1 MTTLS
6 LAGSPARN
14 VPFAAVLAVVLFLCH
29 PLRAETEGSQAIAD
43 RYEQTLL
50 SSPEPGTA
58 FDKVVEW
65 YASTTGLP
73 SLQKR
78 WKENTDPASR
88 RSLLILQGLL
98 AQRQGNAAEARS
110 FFKQALALDGE
121 KAQAARP
128 LAALEASEGNFTAAA
143 EAYTTALA
151 SETLTPLQRLD
162 LMRSLALLYQRAFDT
177 DKALA
182 VWRDAV
188 AKYPD
193 DAFVQEEAGEAFL
206 AVGSYDD
213 AKKCFTRQ
221 RDIVTDPFQK
231 ISASLRIARALE
243 MAGKTA
249 DAQTIYESTLEET
262 EAGSW
267 INREVRG
274 QVEGLFRRKDDLPG
288 LLAFYEKRMKAAPQ
302 DYATLVA
309 QSQVLEELGRTE
321 EAITSARNA
330 ANLAPDQAKLR
341 LALVRLLASNDRNEE
356 ALKEIDELTKS
367 TSASPEVLALA
378 GNLNWAVY
386 QQNHDEASR
395 AAALAAW
402 NRLAPENSK
411 DIARIGQL
419 AEILGSRGLSDEAEA
434 QWKRMLAL
442 APDLPEP
449 RQRLAEIHLK
459 KSDKDAAIKVL
470 AGFVEGPLAQPANFI
485 TLARIQERLEMPEL
499 ARETTA
505 KGLTLFPE
513 NYDLLNLAWRQAM
526 DAKDANTVATIYP
539 TLWKQAPGE
548 FASSEAERKYA
559 EFLIA
564 SGKEKET
571 SDTLLGELTAGTI
584 EPSRSALLFRI
595 GIQQADEQIAK
606 KALEKICSGNDAVRS
621 ARASLD
627 FALAFGSAD
636 DQIAAQ
642 QAIAAA
648 DPRLAGESLRAAA
661 RLMAENGRVEAGLE
675 ILNQLLEKSPAD
687 VSLYTLYA
695 DLASRSG
702 KLDDAVQRLN
712 RGIRQVDDSTTLR
725 LQLATLVDAQGRS
738 AEAGKILQEAFEH
751 EESES
756 RRMEIFRRQVEVSQR
771 SGKLDDLIA
780 SLREKQ
786 LREQNGARY
795 GTYLA
800 EIFLAQDDYLAARDE
815 LTRSLGR
822 SPDNPA
828 AISRLI
834 DLAERGG
841 DRDESLR
848 LAKRLSEIAPS
859 AANRAALVSKTFDAG
874 EIVQGLEIL
883 SRERAEII
891 KDPKTWLPALI
902 SLRNAGQVDEADALI
917 DEIVAA
923 AGPGILAQAEMARL
937 RIQQQKYADAE
948 KILWQILQAGD
959 LGEATRAVAEDMPQQ
974 YVGFSNDWRFPFQ
987 LLASETQNFFYR
999 SFAGRSFFQSQGYSR
1014 SSGKSTPEQRELI
1027 SAIFTL
1033 SSLADAQQQE
1043 DTFITGMRTLL
1054 AERKVPRLQRLM
1066 LLQLIGDREGI
1077 AALIKEQLENPQGD
1091 IEVDRQFAA
1100 TFADPVW
1107 DADLKGIRER
1117 LAKADP
1123 AAGFDQAFEKAS
1135 SEIVEKKAKGEVA
1148 PSDYRKITDALLE
1161 HPGLSK
1167 SPGARGRVA
1176 MLAAMAGD
1184 FPLAFRLADEEQ
1196 SSKTPQQKASAAMLG
1211 RLATGNRIAIVSR
1224 AIVANDATA
1233 AEQLDKAIKES
1244 SAQANTGNIYFSSYG
1259 MRMARSVVPL
1269 AQTIPDLVAGAAL
1282 FPVPLFRTLG
1292 NSASG
1297 ATDQEK
1303 IRKWFTSRASAEE
1316 LNVATIGAI
1325 YAEWFDGKREEAV
1338 KRLEAIHAKNP
1349 TPESTALLFEV
1360 YEKIGEPGKA
1370 LALAEAAPL
1379 QPDETAEVRGL
1390 RTIRL
1395 LRALGRKEEARTLA
1409 EKQARGR
1416 VSFAMREQ
1424 LANELNLL
1432 GISLDQ
1438 YKNLTAN
1445 NFYRSSQQRDRSE
1458 PVRLQVSKLASDKKI
1473 DEAERIA
1480 VQFLQRPLPS
1490 RQDYRLINA
1499 RQNMIGQLKSMGRLE
1514 NYQQSLKSLQEK
1526 NPDRLEIAVRL
1537 AESGMDGNS
1546 TNPTQQ
1552 LCDFLEAHPKA
1563 DPAMEYAIQL
1573 LMRSERGRAARA
1585 ISAMIRANPE
1595 ILASSGLQP
1604 YELSNFISDQESAPV
1619 YAETF
1624 AGLND
1629 EAFAK
1634 VFLSG
1639 RLTQNS
1645 TEFAVI
1651 NQLAEASIRAGKID
1665 QAIILLSRL
1674 RQAAS
1679 KNLDTGLPSIL
1690 RLAELQLE
1698 KGDTAGATETMK
1710 WLIEL
1715 RSQRRLGY
1723 GVANLPSVF
1732 INLIYNSQNGNGA
1745 QSLVERTAALA
1756 EKTGTYDALMKSF
1769 DDQKTASYQG
1779 ISSSLIVR
1787 TILEKDGVANEWRK
1801 IILSE
1806 GSQVAI
1812 IPSLLPL
1819 AIKSLSKEKD
1829 AAKLIPALVKKSSN
1843 TYGSHY
1849 ALYTLSETVPLL
1861 SKYKSDP
1868 AVGAFVA
1875 SQVNM
1880 AMSDPNSSSYMLFS
1894 ESYPGSILALL
1905 KEGYEEDARRLF
1917 DFTAAMRSSGR
1928 YGRRPEMEEIERR
1941 MQSTE
1946 DRVASITVAVT
1957 ALPSDKPR
1965 KQIRWLIQPFIPA
1978 SEDSRSAGSLSWTET
1993 NSKLPK
1999 NLRPTAIEIFAG
2011 PNPAALER
2019 IARKTSPSLAGTIE
2033 ATLPGAIGLLQAR
2046 WELPDGTTGAGS
2058 LSVYVTGE
2066 NLITNNAIPQDKPG
2080 STLAPFKPN
2089 SPGPGGEK
2097 SAVLYDTLS
2106 GVSQFSLPI
2115 ATVPIDGKSETLAFV
2130 GWLGAPQGQRSAPTL
2145 NVQYVQ
2151 ADGRIDNRGSNYMP
2165 VRQGEWYQAFGR
2177 WGAKEHGSGDS
2188 IPDTVEKLKLSFDL
2202 QASRSSNG
2210 QYAISGLWDGLQLVR
2225 IKPEDTS
2232 GDVSKSLSKFREAVA
2247 KKEYAAAADAF
2258 LEAVRLN
2265 PVSALQQQPGAL
2277 IEAFK
2282 KSNRLAELYTK
2293 IGAPSLFLPN
2303 PMRDNRP
2310 TLSNPGVV
2318 NALTTEALTPGAP
2331 PAARAWLDAI
2341 MVAPIS
2347 EETRFIVQ
2355 AGILTGR
2362 AAQTPGSVKA
2372 ADILEVLGFNAK
2384 GINEERLRMLWYFE
2398 MQNKPTPAVL
2408 ALLEDQKLAKEVQDQ
2423 LSKLEIPINYQ
2434 ASRLMLDSWITAPND
2449 PVTALANWNQAVGM
2463 RFGGQSSVYIEEGA
2477 LRGLLQRIARKH
2489 PEPGLT
2495 VAALKSWLA
2504 RARPDG
2510 RDHDRILVEFLYKA
2524 AAEDGANREK
2534 FAELWADAELAAL
2547 KTPNYEGSRDR
2558 VRELAFRLMKDSQ
2571 WDRLDDLITT
2581 SLASKNL
2588 SDGALRKEFTLLRS
2602 IIDFSKGNVDL
2613 AWPVIWCKPGT
2624 GSPNVTACWQWNI
2637 KDVSWD
2643 RNDFD
2648 TAVSVAAQPLVP
2660 EIKGQKSIEIFFGE
2674 IPSEMTLLATV
2685 EGTAAQGSVPVKL
2698 PAANGFLRAVAII
2711 DGKRHPGPLTP
2722 VLSGRRIF
2730 PPASTTLGDMLQSG
2744 SDPIPPAAIEPSGE
2758 APDGSKALRLGK
2770 TSESRQLDYS
2780 GPEFP
2785 VAQGKF
2791 YASRAWLRR
2800 AGTGSGT
2807 VSARFTPVKT
2817 STKGHLEM
2825 LLSEEMETTGQ
2836 WVLYTRAVP
2845 TVNQHTFWIPM
2856 DEVASIMPRLW
2867 EIAPG
2872 TELAGF
2878 EVLEIDDWKYGKWI
2892 VELSMLRKNAGDPPD
2907 AATLD
2912 RAVELA
2918 SIEPLTAMDYHGDW
2932 LARNLNAVGRSAE
2945 FLKLASAAL
2954 SAEANPLFSRPKL
2967 PRIFDYMLGVLHR
2980 GEGSLEFRSELA
2992 LLILSSP
2999 TRTSAAQRT
3008 AALAYVI
3015 ALAPQDKREEFVKMA
3030 REEIAKKMADPEQS
3044 RGYLKS
3050 LITARTGRGDRPANE
3065 LLNLLLVL
3073 GDAETSA
3080 IFLKEIQ
3087 GKGGEAFELSDRIFA
3102 TIALEAAQDNATA
3115 NPAWL
3120 DEIARG
3126 FRATEKLD
3134 SPDAYMRWPFV
3145 LADFLAAR
3153 QLAPDAVAKL
3163 RRDSFQRVMDAKP
3176 EQNGRTTEAI
3186 RAAAFL
3192 IEYTLVQKGDAHG
3205 TVEALIPVV
3214 QSGSKTISEGS
3225 LRLLLNATKQ
3235 LSEAGA
3241 TVDASALAK
3250 AVEPALNRFPKMSA
3264 DFSRYLAPGT

>member
-1 MTTLS
+1 MLAVALS
-6 LAGSPARN
+6 LS
-14 VPFAAVLAVVLFLCH
+14 H
-29 PLRAETEGSQAIAD
+29 PLRAETEGSQEIAD
-43 RYEQTLL
+43 RYEQMLL
-50 SSPEPGTA
+50 RSPEAGTA
-58 FDKVVEW
+58 FEKVVEW
-65 YASTTGLP
+65 YNSTSGLP

-98 AQRQGNAAEARS
+98 AQRQGNPAEARA
-110 FFKQALALDGE
+110 FFNEAMALEGE

-128 LAALEASEGNFTAAA
+128 LAVLEATEGNFTAAA

-151 SETLTPLQRLD
+151 AETLPPLQRLD

-182 VWRDAV
+182 VWREAV

-206 AVGSYDD
+206 ASGSFED
-213 AKKCFTRQ
+213 ARKAFTRQ

-243 MAGKTA
+243 MAGKTTDVQA
-249 DAQTIYESTLEET
+249 IYESALEET

-288 LLAFYEKRMKAAPQ
+288 LLAFYEKRMKADPQ

-330 ANLAPDQAKLR
+330 ANLAPDQTALR

-356 ALKEIDELTKS
+356 ALTEIAALAKS
-367 TSASPEVLALA
+367 TSASPEVLVLA
-378 GNLNWAVY
+378 GNLHWAVY
-386 QQNHDEASR
+386 QQKHDDASR
-395 AAALAAW
+395 TAALAAW

-419 AEILGSRGLSDEAEA
+419 AEILGSRGLFDEAEV
-434 QWKRMLAL
+434 QWERMLAL

-449 RQRLAEIHLK
+449 RQRLAEIYLK
-459 KSDKDAAIKVL
+459 KSDRDAAIKVL
-470 AGFVEGPLAQPANFI
+470 AGFVEGTLAQPSNFI

-499 ARETTA
+499 ARETTS
-505 KGLTLFPE
+505 KGLALFPE
-513 NYDLLNLAWRQAM
+513 NYDLLSLAWRQAM
-526 DAKDANTVATIYP
+526 DAKDADAVGKIYP

-559 EFLIA
+559 EFLVA
-564 SGKEKET
+564 SGKGKET
-571 SDTLLGELTAGTI
+571 ADTLLGELEAGTI

-595 GIQQADEQIAK
+595 GIQQTDEAIAK
-606 KALEKICSGNDAVRS
+606 KALEKIRSANDALRS
-621 ARASLD
+621 ARAGLD
-627 FALAFGSAD
+627 FAQAFGAAD
-636 DQIAAQ
+636 DQIAAL

-661 RLMAENGRVEAGLE
+661 RLMAENGRAEAGLE
-675 ILNQLLEKSPAD
+675 ILSQLLEKSPAD

-702 KLDDAVQRLN
+702 KLEDAVQRLN

-725 LQLATLVDAQGRS
+725 LQLATLIDAQGRS
-738 AEAGKILQEAFEH
+738 AEAAKILQEAFEH
-751 EESES
+751 EESDS
-756 RRMEIFRRQVEVSQR
+756 RRMEIFRRQVEVAQR

-841 DRDESLR
+841 DRDEGLR
-848 LAKRLSEIAPS
+848 LAKRLSEVAPS
-859 AANRAALVSKTFDAG
+859 AANRAALLSKTFDAG
-874 EIVQGLEIL
+874 EIAEGLEIL
-883 SRERAEII
+883 GRERAEII
-891 KDPKTWLPALI
+891 KDPKTWLTALI
-902 SLRNAGQVDEADALI
+902 SLRNAGQAAEADALI

-937 RIQQQKYADAE
+937 RLQQQKYAEAE
-948 KILWQILQAGD
+948 KMLWQILQTGD
-959 LGEATRAVAEDMPQQ
+959 LGEATRAVAEDVPQQ
-974 YVGFSNDWRFPFQ
+974 YAGMSSDWRFPFQ

-999 SFAGRSFFQSQGYSR
+999 AFAGRGFFQSQGYSR
-1014 SSGKSTPEQRELI
+1014 GSGKSTPEQRELI

-1033 SSLADAQQQE
+1033 STLADAQQQE
-1043 DTFITGMRTLL
+1043 DAFVTGMRALL
-1054 AERKVPRLQRLM
+1054 AERKVPRLQRLR

-1077 AALIKEQLENPQGD
+1077 AALIKEQLDDPQGD
-1091 IEVDRQFAA
+1091 IELDRQFVT
-1100 TFADPVW
+1100 TFPDPIW
-1107 DADLKGIRER
+1107 DADLKAIRER

-1123 AAGFDQAFEKAS
+1123 AAGFDQAYEKATT
-1135 SEIVEKKAKGEVA
+1135 EIVEKKAKGDV
-1148 PSDYRKITDALLE
+1148 PPTDYRKITDTLLN
-1161 HPGLSK
+1161 HPGLTK
-1167 SPGARGRVA
+1167 SPNARERVA
-1176 MLAAMAGD
+1176 MMAAMAGD
-1184 FPLAFRLADEEQ
+1184 FPLAFRLADEEEAA
-1196 SSKTPQQKASAAMLG
+1196 KTPQQKAAMVLQG
-1211 RLATGNRIAIVSR
+1211 SQAYSNRIAIVSR
-1224 AIVANDATA
+1224 AITANDAMA
-1233 AEQLDKAIKES
+1233 AEQLAKAIKDS
-1244 SAQANTGNIYFSSYG
+1244 SAQANAGNMYFTSYG
-1259 MRMARSVVPL
+1259 MRIMRSAVPL
-1269 AQTIPDLVAGAAL
+1269 AQTSPDLVAGAAE
-1282 FPVPLFRTLG
+1282 FPISIFRALG
-1292 NSASG
+1292 NFG
-1297 ATDQEK
+1297 GGTTDQEK
-1303 IRKWFTSRASAEE
+1303 IQKWFISRASTDE
-1316 LNVATIGAI
+1316 LNVATLGAI
-1325 YAEWFDGKREEAV
+1325 YADWFGGKREEAL
-1338 KRLEAIHAKNP
+1338 KRLEAIHTKKP
-1349 TPESTALLFEV
+1349 TPESAAFLFEV
-1360 YEKIGEPGKA
+1360 YEKIGQPAKA
-1370 LALAEAAPL
+1370 LALAETAPL
-1379 QPDETAEVRGL
+1379 QPDETADVRGL
-1390 RTIRL
+1390 RIIRL
-1395 LRALGRKEEARTLA
+1395 LRTLGRKDEARALA

-1416 VSFAMREQ
+1416 VSYAMREQ
-1424 LANELNLL
+1424 LANELNFL
-1432 GISLDQ
+1432 GVSLDQ
-1438 YKNLTAN
+1438 YKNLNAN
-1445 NFYRSSQQRDRSE
+1445 NFFRSSQQRDRSE
-1458 PVRLQVSKLASDKKI
+1458 PVRLQVTKLAGDKKI

-1499 RQNMIGQLKSMGRLE
+1499 RQNMMAQLKTMGRLE

-1526 NPDRLEIAVRL
+1526 SPDSLEVAVRL

-1546 TNPTQQ
+1546 TSTVRQ

-1573 LMRSERGRAARA
+1573 LMRSERGRAAKA
-1585 ISAMIRANPE
+1585 ISTMIRANPE
-1595 ILASSGLQP
+1595 ILSESGLQP

-1624 AGLND
+1624 AGLSD
-1629 EAFAK
+1629 EAFSK
-1634 VFLSG
+1634 VFMAG

-1645 TEFAVI
+1645 TEFATI
-1651 NQLAEASIRAGKID
+1651 NQLAEASIQAGKID
-1665 QAIILLSRL
+1665 QAIILLTRL

-1679 KNLDTGLPSIL
+1679 KNLDAGLSSIL

-1698 KGDTAGATETMK
+1698 KNDVAGATETMK

-1715 RSQRRLGY
+1715 RAQRRAGY
-1723 GVANLPSVF
+1723 GYGTSTLPGVF

-1745 QSLVERTAALA
+1745 ESLIQRTAALA
-1756 EKTGTYDALMKSF
+1756 EKTGTYDSLMKSF
-1769 DDQKTASYQG
+1769 DEKKTASYQG
-1779 ISSSLIVR
+1779 VSPSLVIR
-1787 TILEKDGVANEWRK
+1787 TVLGKDGVENEWRK
-1801 IILSE
+1801 VILAE
-1806 GSQVAI
+1806 GPQVI
-1812 IPSLLPL
+1812 MPSLLPL
-1819 AIKSLSKEKD
+1819 AIKSLAKEKD

-1868 AVGAFVA
+1868 AIAAFVT

-1880 AMSDPNSSSYMLFS
+1880 AMSDPNGSSYMLFS
-1894 ESYPGSILALL
+1894 ENYPAGILALL

-1917 DFTAAMRSSGR
+1917 DYTAATRASGR
-1928 YGRRPEMEEIERR
+1928 YGRRPEIEEIERR
-1941 MQSTE
+1941 MQTTE
-1946 DRVASITVAVT
+1946 NRITSITAAVT

-1965 KQIRWLIQPFIPA
+1965 KQIRWFIQPFIPA
-1978 SEDSRSAGSLSWTET
+1978 SEDSRSDRSVSWSGADAT
-1993 NSKLPK
+1993 LPK
-1999 NLRPTAIEIFAG
+1999 NLRPAAIEIFAG
-2011 PNPAALER
+2011 PNPGALER
-2019 IARKTSPSLAGTIE
+2019 VARKANPSLSGSLE

-2066 NLITNNAIPQDKPG
+2066 NLITNNAIPPERPG
-2080 STLAPFKPN
+2080 SALAAFKPN
-2089 SPGPGGEK
+2089 TPGPGGEK

-2106 GVSQFSLPI
+2106 GVSQFNLPI
-2115 ATVPIDGKSETLAFV
+2115 STVPIDGKTETLAFV
-2130 GWLGAPQGQRSAPTL
+2130 GWLGAAQGQRSAPSL
-2145 NVQYVQ
+2145 NVQYVH
-2151 ADGRIDNRGSNYMP
+2151 ADGRVDNRGSNYMP
-2165 VRQGEWYQAFGR
+2165 VPPGEWYQAFGR
-2177 WGAKEHGSGDS
+2177 WGARIDGGGENV
-2188 IPDTVEKLKLSFDL
+2188 PETVQKLKLSFEL

-2210 QYAISGLWDGLQLVR
+2210 QYAIAGLWDGLQLVR
-2225 IKPEDTS
+2225 LKPEEAS
-2232 GDVSKSLSKFREAVA
+2232 GDASKSLSKFREAVG

-2258 LEAVRLN
+2258 LEALRLN
-2265 PVSALQQQPGAL
+2265 PVSALQQQPGGL
-2277 IEAFK
+2277 IESFK
-2282 KSNRLAELYTK
+2282 KSNRLADLYTK
-2293 IGAPSLFLPN
+2293 IGAPSLLLPN

-2310 TLSNPGVV
+2310 TLGNPAVIA
-2318 NALTTEALTPGAP
+2318 ALTAEALAPGAP
-2331 PAARAWLDAI
+2331 PAARAWLESI
-2341 MVAPIS
+2341 KVAPIS

-2355 AGILTGR
+2355 AGILMAR
-2362 AAQTPGSVKA
+2362 AAQFPGSVKA

-2384 GINEERLRMLWYFE
+2384 GINEERMRMLWYFE
-2398 MQNKPTPAVL
+2398 MQNKPTLAVL
-2408 ALLEDQKLAKEVQDQ
+2408 ALLEDEKLAKEVQTQ
-2423 LSKLEIPINYQ
+2423 LATLDIPTNYQ
-2434 ASRLMLDSWITAPND
+2434 ASRLMLDAWITAPND

-2463 RFGGQSSVYIEEGA
+2463 RFGGQSNVYIEESA

-2504 RARPDG
+2504 KARPDG

-2524 AAEDGANREK
+2524 AAEEGLNREK

-2547 KTPNYEGSRDR
+2547 KTPNYNGSRDR

-2588 SDGALRKEFTLLRS
+2588 SDSALKKEFTLLRS
-2602 IIDFSKGNVDL
+2602 ITDFSKGNVDL

-2624 GSPNVTACWQWNI
+2624 GSQSVTACWQWNI
-2637 KDVSWD
+2637 KDISWD

-2648 TAVSVAAQPLVP
+2648 TAVSVAAKPLVP

-2674 IPSEMTLLATV
+2674 IPSEMALLATE
-2685 EGTAAQGSVPVKL
+2685 EGAAAEGSLAVKL
-2698 PAANGFLRAVAII
+2698 PAANGFLRAVAVI

-2722 VLSGRRIF
+2722 VLSGRRVF
-2730 PPASTTLGDMLQSG
+2730 PPENTTLGDLLQSG
-2744 SDPIPPAAIEPSGE
+2744 SDPIPPAAIAASGE
-2758 APDGSKALRLGK
+2758 APDGSKALRLG
-2770 TSESRQLDYS
+2770 TPSEGRQIDYS

-2785 VAQGKF
+2785 VVQGKF
-2791 YASRAWLRR
+2791 YASRTWLRR
-2800 AGTGSGT
+2800 AGNGSAT
-2807 VSARFTPVKT
+2807 VSTRFTPVKT

-2825 LLSEEMETTGQ
+2825 LVSEEMETTGQ

-2856 DEVASIMPRLW
+2856 EEVASIMPRLW

-2918 SIEPLTAMDYHGDW
+2918 LIEPLTAMDYHGDW
-2932 LARNLNAVGRSAE
+2932 LARNLNTAGRSAD
-2945 FLKLASAAL
+2945 FLKLASTAL
-2954 SAEANPLFSRPKL
+2954 TAEANPLFSRPKL

-2980 GEGSLEFRSELA
+2980 GEGSPEFRSELA
-2992 LLILSSP
+2992 QLILASP
-2999 TRTSAAQRT
+2999 TRTSAAQRI
-3008 AALAYVI
+3008 AALAYAI
-3015 ALAPQDKREEFVKMA
+3015 ALAPQDRREESAKLA
-3030 REEIAKKMADPEQS
+3030 REEIAQKLGDPEKS
-3044 RGYLKS
+3044 RDYLKS

-3073 GDAETSA
+3073 NDAETSA
-3080 IFLKEIQ
+3080 LFLKEIQ
-3087 GKGGEAFELSDRIFA
+3087 GKGGEGFELSDRIFA
-3102 TIALEAAQDNATA
+3102 TIALEAAQANASA

-3153 QLAPDAVAKL
+3153 ELAPDAVAKL
-3163 RRDSFQRVMDAKP
+3163 RKDSFQRAMDAKP
-3176 EQNGRTTEAI
+3176 DQNGKTTEAI

-3192 IEYTLVQKGDAHG
+3192 IEYTIAQKGDAHG
-3205 TVEALIPVV
+3205 TVETILPVV
-3214 QSGSKTISEGS
+3214 QAGSKTISEGS
-3225 LRLLLNATKQ
+3225 LRLLLNAAKL

-3241 TVDASALAK
+3241 TADATALAK
-3250 AVEPALNRFPKMSA
+3250 AVEPAMSRFPKMSA
-3264 DFSRYLAPGT
+3264 DFSKYLKPGS